1 MLFYYGC
8 IKNKYLIQKKSFII
22 FLDWPLTFLLGESEL
37 KKLLSSV
44 FHLKN
49 QSYSKFKL
57 GLLTYLASQQSF
69 SKNNESFFFQS
80 RLPMLI
86 IILLF
91 PDGIRI
97 CGSTS
102 YVTTFTTVNYRSE
115 QPTFFTLTGTDK
127 SFKLGEPFGC
137 SKYIKFKLY
146 IISLQEI
153 LYNIYVPV
161 VELELENREM
171 NIHYSFFYVRNI

>member
-37 KKLLSSV
+37 KKLVSSV

-80 RLPMLI
+80 RLPILI
-86 IILLF
+86 IILLVYAF
-91 PDGIRI
+91 AVVQ
-97 CGSTS
+97 S

-137 SKYIKFKLY
+137 SKYIKFELY
-146 IISLQEI
+146 IISLGGI
-153 LYNIYVPV
+153 LK
-161 VELELENREM
+161 
-171 NIHYSFFYVRNI
+171 